1 MSTMSRR
8 TVTSRAKAS
17 PSRNGH
23 APGALFDGYLDS
35 NRPHS
40 QAYDEMFAETASV
53 RSAYRTLYDSL
64 VPSQASDLAARSEAL
79 DRAFVDQGITF
90 SLSGQERPFPL
101 DLIPRVI
108 AASEW
113 SKLERGIVQ
122 RVRAMEMFL
131 ADVYGDVQIVRDG
144 VLPRRLITSCAHYQ
158 REAVGISPPNGVRIH

>member
-108 AASEW
+108 SSAEW
-113 SKLERGIVQ
+113 TRLQRGITQ
-122 RVRAMEMFL
+122 RVKALECYL
-131 ADVYGDVQIVRDG
+131 DDVYGEQQILRDG
-144 VLPRRLITSCAHYQ
+144 VLPRRLVT
-158 REAVGISPPNGVRIH
+158 